1 MESKHTDIYNVGSSK
16 SYSLSETMEM
26 LRKELGCNIT
36 AGYIENPMKNYVMIA
51 KAYTQKKECS
61 GIRNKDWIC

>member
-1 MESKHTDIYNVGSSK
+1 
-16 SYSLSETMEM
+16 MEM